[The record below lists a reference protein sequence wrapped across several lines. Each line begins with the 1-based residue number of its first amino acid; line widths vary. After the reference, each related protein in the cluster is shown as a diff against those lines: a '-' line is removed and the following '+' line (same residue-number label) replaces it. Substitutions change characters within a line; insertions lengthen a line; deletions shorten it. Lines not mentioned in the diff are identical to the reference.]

1 MKIEVISF
9 YSQSTFL
16 MSLYKKIKMNLH
28 RAKQDF
34 LPIFAQQAD
43 FLCKSTSL
51 LAGMLD
57 TNDVQVWRRSERE
70 IKSCEVQGDAL
81 LTEFHE
87 MLSGRW
93 LMKVNKLDLQAVSMA
108 MDDCLDAIKDTAKA
122 LLIYHPQRID
132 PQLKDLSQT
141 AAAQSEAISELV
153 RQMSDIKKNLSS
165 ISMGCERV
173 TELEH
178 TADEAYEDYIG
189 FIFRDVDD
197 VRELIK
203 YKNLSEMLENVTDAH
218 KKISDNVRKLLL
230 NYLSD
235 IS

>member
-1 MKIEVISF
+1 
-9 YSQSTFL
+9 
-16 MSLYKKIKMNLH
+16 MSLIKNIKMNLH

-34 LPIFAQQAD
+34 FSILAQQSD
-43 FLCKSTSL
+43 FISKSTAL
-51 LAGMLD
+51 LVQMLD
-57 TNDVQVWRRSERE
+57 SSDVDEWKRFERE

-93 LMKVNKLDLQAVSMA
+93 ILKVNKLDLQAVSMA
-108 MDDCLDAIKDTAKA
+108 MDDCIDVIKDTAKA
-122 LLIYHPQRID
+122 ILIYHPERID
-132 PQLKDLSQT
+132 PQLKDLAQIARS
-141 AAAQSEAISELV
+141 QSEAIAALV
-153 RQMSDIKKNLSS
+153 RQLKDIKKNLSS
-165 ISMGCERV
+165 ISTSCERV

-189 FIFRDVDD
+189 FIFRDVSD

-203 YKNLSEMLENVTDAH
+203 YKNLSEMLENATDAH

-235 IS
+235 

>member
-1 MKIEVISF
+1 M
-9 YSQSTFL
+9 Y
-16 MSLYKKIKMNLH
+16 LH
-28 RAKQDF
+28 RAKHDF
-34 LPIFAQQAD
+34 FSILAQQSD
-43 FLCKSTSL
+43 FISKSTAL
-51 LAGMLD
+51 LVKMLD
-57 TNDVQVWRRSERE
+57 TSDADDWKRIERE

-93 LMKVNKLDLQAVSMA
+93 LIKVNKLDLQAVSMA
-108 MDDCLDAIKDTAKA
+108 MDDCIDVIKDTAKA
-122 LLIYHPQRID
+122 ILIYHPERID
-132 PQLKDLSQT
+132 PQLKELAQIAKS
-141 AAAQSEAISELV
+141 QSEAIGLLV
-153 RQMSDIKKNLSS
+153 RQLSDIKKNLSA
-165 ISMGCERV
+165 ISTSCERV

-189 FIFRDVDD
+189 FIFRDVSD

-203 YKNLSEMLENVTDAH
+203 YKNLSEMLENATDAH

-235 IS
+235 

>member
-1 MKIEVISF
+1 
-9 YSQSTFL
+9 
-16 MSLYKKIKMNLH
+16 MSIFKKLKMYLH
-28 RAKQDF
+28 RAKHDF
-34 LPIFAQQAD
+34 FSILAQQSD
-43 FLCKSTSL
+43 FISKSTAL
-51 LAGMLD
+51 LVRMLD
-57 TNDVQVWRRSERE
+57 TSDADDWKRIERE

-93 LMKVNKLDLQAVSMA
+93 LIKVNKLDLQAVSMA
-108 MDDCLDAIKDTAKA
+108 MDDCIDVIKDTAKA
-122 LLIYHPQRID
+122 ILIYHPERID
-132 PQLKDLSQT
+132 PQLKELAQIAKS
-141 AAAQSEAISELV
+141 QSEAIGLLV
-153 RQMSDIKKNLSS
+153 RQLSDIKKNLSA
-165 ISMGCERV
+165 ISTSCERV

-189 FIFRDVDD
+189 FIFRDVSD

-203 YKNLSEMLENVTDAH
+203 YKNLSEMLENTTDAH

-235 IS
+235 

>member
-1 MKIEVISF
+1 
-9 YSQSTFL
+9 
-16 MSLYKKIKMNLH
+16 MSIFKKLKMYLH
-28 RAKQDF
+28 RAKHDF
-34 LPIFAQQAD
+34 FSILAQQSD
-43 FLCKSTSL
+43 FISKSTAL
-51 LAGMLD
+51 LVRMLD
-57 TNDVQVWRRSERE
+57 TSDADDWKRIERE

-93 LMKVNKLDLQAVSMA
+93 LIKVNKLDLQAVSMA
-108 MDDCLDAIKDTAKA
+108 MDDCIDVIKDTAKA
-122 LLIYHPQRID
+122 ILIYHPERID
-132 PQLKDLSQT
+132 PQLKELAQIAKSQ
-141 AAAQSEAISELV
+141 SGAIGLLV
-153 RQMSDIKKNLSS
+153 RQLSDIKKNLSA
-165 ISMGCERV
+165 ISTSCERV

-189 FIFRDVDD
+189 FIFRDVSD

-203 YKNLSEMLENVTDAH
+203 YKNLSEMLENTTDAH

-235 IS
+235 

>member
-1 MKIEVISF
+1 
-9 YSQSTFL
+9 
-16 MSLYKKIKMNLH
+16 MSIFKKLKMYLH
-28 RAKQDF
+28 RAKHDF
-34 LPIFAQQAD
+34 FSILAQQSD
-43 FLCKSTSL
+43 FISKSTAL
-51 LAGMLD
+51 LVRMLD
-57 TNDVQVWRRSERE
+57 TSDADDWKRIERE

-93 LMKVNKLDLQAVSMA
+93 LIKVNKLDLQAVSMA
-108 MDDCLDAIKDTAKA
+108 MDDCIDVIKDTAKA
-122 LLIYHPQRID
+122 ILIYHPERID
-132 PQLKDLSQT
+132 PQLKELAQIAKSQSGAIDL
-141 AAAQSEAISELV
+141 LV
-153 RQMSDIKKNLSS
+153 RQLSDIKKNLSA
-165 ISMGCERV
+165 ISTSCERV

-189 FIFRDVDD
+189 FIFRDVSD

-203 YKNLSEMLENVTDAH
+203 YKNLSEMLENTTDAH

-235 IS
+235 

>member
-1 MKIEVISF
+1 
-9 YSQSTFL
+9 
-16 MSLYKKIKMNLH
+16 MSIYKKLKMYLH
-28 RAKQDF
+28 RAKHDF
-34 LPIFAQQAD
+34 FSILAQQSD
-43 FLCKSTSL
+43 FISKSTAL
-51 LAGMLD
+51 LVKMLD
-57 TNDVQVWRRSERE
+57 TSDADDWKRIERE

-93 LMKVNKLDLQAVSMA
+93 LIKVNKLDLQAVSMA
-108 MDDCLDAIKDTAKA
+108 MDDCIDVIKDTAKA
-122 LLIYHPQRID
+122 ILIYHPERID
-132 PQLKDLSQT
+132 PQLKELAQIAKS
-141 AAAQSEAISELV
+141 QSEAIGLLV
-153 RQMSDIKKNLSS
+153 RQLSDIKKNLSA
-165 ISMGCERV
+165 ISTSCERV

-189 FIFRDVDD
+189 FIFRDVSD

-203 YKNLSEMLENVTDAH
+203 YKNLSEMLENATDAH

-235 IS
+235 